1 MGWHGGFGGGGTA
14 RHGPGGVIE
23 DEGPRNQSDWT
34 LIKRLATYFSDR
46 KKEVSLMVFFVV
58 IFTATVVVGPI
69 FTGDAIDL
77 YIFPHGVAGHNVLG
91 LTYIIIAFALI
102 NAVTYASE
110 CMQTYYMAT
119 AGQNVIYR
127 LRKDAVERLQRLSLK
142 YFNDNLI
149 GVIISHVTNDV
160 DVFNNFLTFQ
170 STQLISGFTSVVGIA
185 IVMFFINVKL
195 ALCALS
201 IVPMLFLL
209 VGALH
214 GRMKQAWM
222 NTRKSIGALT
232 AKVAESVAGMKI
244 IQSFAA
250 ENDDMAEF
258 SDSNRKNL
266 DTNVKAATWSSL
278 VGPMA
283 QVVQSFGIFAVF
295 YVGALM
301 VVGGHIQIG
310 ILSAFYIWVNF
321 LFRPI
326 QQLTQFYP
334 QYQSAMVGLDRVLQ
348 IIDAPIDLTEAPN
361 AIDLEHVEGGVD
373 FSHVS
378 FRYKSGD
385 VNALTDIDVHIP
397 AKEIVAIVGQTGAGK
412 STFVNLLFRFYDPD
426 EGTILL
432 DGHDIKTL
440 TFVGLRKHL
449 AIVLQ
454 DPFLFSNTIMENIRY
469 GNLNAKDEDI
479 INAAKDVGLDEFIS
493 VLPNG
498 YNAQIREFANNFSTG
513 QKQLLSIA
521 RALVAKPD
529 ILVLDEATSKVDPHT
544 EMLIQRALDR
554 VFSGRTIFI
563 IAHRL
568 STIRRASRI
577 LVLDHGRLIEE
588 GSHDE
593 LLAKDGSYAH
603 LYKIQF
609 EQPITSKTV

>member
-1 MGWHGGFGGGGTA
+1 MGWDRAFGGGTA

-23 DEGPRNQSDWT
+23 DEGPRSQSDWT

-46 KKEVSLMVFFVV
+46 KKQVALMAVFVM

-91 LTYIIIAFALI
+91 LTYIMIAFALI
-102 NAVTYASE
+102 TALTYASE

-127 LRKDAVERLQRLSLK
+127 LRKDAVEKLQRLSLK
-142 YFNDNLI
+142 YYNDNQI
-149 GVIISHVTNDV
+149 GAIISHVTNDV

-201 IVPMLFLL
+201 IIPMLFLL
-209 VGALH
+209 IGALH
-214 GRMKQAWM
+214 GRMKRAWM
-222 NTRKSIGALT
+222 NTRRSIGVLT
-232 AKVAESVAGMKI
+232 AKVAESVQGMRI

-250 ENDDMAEF
+250 EGQDMAEF
-258 SDSNRKNL
+258 SDTNRKNL
-266 DTNVKAATWSSL
+266 DTNVKAAKWSSL

-295 YVGALM
+295 YVGALLI
-301 VVGGHIQIG
+301 VGGNIQLG
-310 ILSAFYIWVNF
+310 VLSAFYIWVNF

-348 IIDAPIDLTEAPN
+348 IIDAPIELKEAPN
-361 AIDLEHVEGGVD
+361 PIEPEAVQGAVD
-373 FSHVS
+373 FNHVS

-385 VNALTDIDVHIP
+385 VNALTDINVHIP
-397 AKEIVAIVGQTGAGK
+397 AEEIVAIVGQTGAGK

-426 EGTILL
+426 VGSILL
-432 DGHDIKTL
+432 DGKDVKTL
-440 TFVGLRKHL
+440 SFLGLRKHM

-469 GNLNAKDEDI
+469 GNLSCSDDEV
-479 INAAKDVGLDEFIS
+479 INAAKDVGLHEFIS
-493 VLPNG
+493 ALPNG
-498 YNAQIREFANNFSTG
+498 YNTKIQESANNISTG

-521 RALVAKPD
+521 RALVAKPS
-529 ILVLDEATSKVDPHT
+529 ILVLDEATSKVDPYT
-544 EMLIQRALDR
+544 ELLIQRALDR

-568 STIRRASRI
+568 STIRRATRI

-588 GSHDE
+588 GSHEE
-593 LLAKDGSYAH
+593 LLAKNGAYAR
-603 LYKIQF
+603 LYRIQF
-609 EQPITSKTV
+609 EQPIANKIN